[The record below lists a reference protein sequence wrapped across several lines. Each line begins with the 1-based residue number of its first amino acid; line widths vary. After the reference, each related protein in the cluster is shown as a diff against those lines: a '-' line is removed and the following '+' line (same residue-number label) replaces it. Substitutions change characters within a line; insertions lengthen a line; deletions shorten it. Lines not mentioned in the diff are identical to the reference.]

1 MFSKALHVPL
11 CTKILIIIQKIFGH
25 YNRNMVFLVSHI
37 VWKKLTMGPDFDL
50 ASYNFPSKC
59 ICVLFIILEQ
69 VVLMGVLAPLSE
81 I

>member
-1 MFSKALHVPL
+1 
-11 CTKILIIIQKIFGH
+11 
-25 YNRNMVFLVSHI
+25 MVFLVSHI